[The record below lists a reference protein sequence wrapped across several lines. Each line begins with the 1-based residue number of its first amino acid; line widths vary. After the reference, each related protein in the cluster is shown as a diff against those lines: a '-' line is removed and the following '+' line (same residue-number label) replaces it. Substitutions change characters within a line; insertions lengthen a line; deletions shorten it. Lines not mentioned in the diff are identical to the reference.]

1 VKGVSTPPRP
11 SADEIAA
18 AFGGSVPDLV
28 RPGLRVLLCGINPSL
43 LSAATGS
50 HFGNPANRL
59 WPVLHQA
66 GFTDR
71 RLHPS
76 EGAELLERGI
86 GVTNFVNRATA
97 TAAEIS
103 DDEVRAG
110 VDRLGET
117 VRTWRPAYL
126 ALLGLSAYRV
136 GFRRPKA
143 AVGPQ
148 SEDFEGARVWL
159 LPNPSGLNAHY
170 QLPQLVECYAALRV
184 AAFGKGSP

>member
-1 VKGVSTPPRP
+1 VCTSPRP
-11 SADEIAA
+11 SKEEVAA

-28 RPGLRVLLCGINPSL
+28 RPGLRVLFCGINPSL
-43 LSAATGS
+43 LSAATGC

-76 EGAELLERGI
+76 EGAELLEVGV

-103 DDEVRAG
+103 DDEIRAG
-110 VDRLGET
+110 AQRLRET
-117 VRTWRPAYL
+117 VARWRPAYV
-126 ALLGLSAYRV
+126 APLGLSAYRV
-136 GFRRPKA
+136 GFARPKA
-143 AVGPQ
+143 TVGLQP
-148 SEDFEGARVWL
+148 ELVEGARVWL

-170 QLPQLVECYAALRV
+170 QLPQLVECYGALHA
-184 AAFGKGSP
+184 AAFPDP